1 MSSKN
6 EIIKILEVNKG
17 NPVGGAE
24 IGRELNI
31 SRNAV
36 WKAIKELKEEGFDII
51 SEKGR
56 GYTLL
61 PESDVIS
68 EEGISLAIDKQGL
81 KEAGK
86 AHIEVY
92 KAVTSTNTL
101 AKERAAAGCPDG
113 TVITAEEQTAGK
125 GRLGRSF
132 VSPSGGG
139 IYLSV
144 VLRRG
149 ILAENCVLITT
160 AASVAVMRAIKKATG
175 KQTLIKWVNDL
186 YLDGK
191 KVCGIL
197 TEAVTDFESGNVEYI
212 VLGIGI
218 NFSSDIPSLA
228 PELRD
233 KAGALFEKGKP
244 NVTRNEV
251 IAQII
256 EEIFAL
262 CKEPDGKKFID
273 EYREHSL
280 IIGDDIFVIRGGD
293 KKAARALGIDESG
306 GLIVRYEE
314 SGEEAVISSG
324 EVSIRKR
331 LQ

>member
-6 EIIKILEVNKG
+6 EIIKILELNKG
-17 NPVGGAE
+17 KPMGGAE
-24 IGRELNI
+24 IGRTLGI

-36 WKAIKELKEEGFDII
+36 WKAIKELKEEGFEII
-51 SEKGR
+51 SEKGK

-61 PESDVIS
+61 PGSDVIS
-68 EEGISLAIDKQGL
+68 EEGISLAINKMGL
-81 KEAGK
+81 KK
-86 AHIEVY
+86 AQGAHTEVY
-92 KAVTSTNTL
+92 KTVTSTNTL
-101 AKERAAAGCPDG
+101 AKERASLGAPDG
-113 TVITAEEQTAGK
+113 TVIIAEEQTGGK

-144 VLRRG
+144 ILRPG

-160 AASVAVMRAIKKATG
+160 AASVAVMRAIKKAAG

-186 YLDGK
+186 YLDGR

-197 TEAVTDFESGNVEYI
+197 TEAVTDFESGNVEYV

-228 PELRD
+228 PELCG
-233 KAGALFEKGKP
+233 KAGALFEKEKP
-244 NVTRNEV
+244 TASRNEV

-256 EEIFAL
+256 EEVFSL

-273 EYREHSL
+273 EYRKHSL
-280 IIGDDIFVIRGGD
+280 IIGDDIFVIRGGE
-293 KKAARALGIDESG
+293 KKAAEALGIDENG

-331 LQ
+331 S